1 MKKDV
6 FVTGGEAVPGSRPCE
21 PAAVQDGEKET
32 RQEYRKAR
40 SSSRRSSAR
49 ATVGS
54 VSKRVVLIGA
64 NVLLREGLARILN
77 AADFHIIA
85 SVPCPDAHVLGS
97 LPQDKP
103 PLFVI
108 DVSDDFDAGLIHI
121 AQFRHGY
128 PEGRIVVLA
137 DPLQSARM
145 SSAFQAG
152 ANAYLVKV
160 TTREAFV
167 KSLELVMLGVTLLP
181 PEILNLISDRQAGRG
196 DRAADD
202 VAGGGRA
209 DNGDGIGGDGET
221 IETDIATN
229 RRSPEDGGGHAPRL
243 SDRQLAI
250 LHCLAE
256 GDSNKTIARKM
267 AMAEATVKVHVKAI
281 LQKIRVHN
289 RTQAAIWAMNSS
301 PPVLAQDDFQPLSG
315 NLPIGQ
321 VSHLKTMGLPSE
333 LYKNES
339 TSSTARPRE
348 GSDATIRV
356 PLRLVPRDD

>member
-6 FVTGGEAVPGSRPCE
+6 FVTDGEAVPSSRPCE
-21 PAAVQDGEKET
+21 PALAEDCEKGMQ
-32 RQEYRKAR
+32 QEGRKAR

-49 ATVGS
+49 ASAGS
-54 VSKRVVLIGA
+54 ASKRVVLIGA
-64 NVLLREGLARILN
+64 NVLLREGLARILT
-77 AADFHIIA
+77 AADFQIVA
-85 SVPCPDAHVLGS
+85 SVSCSDTHVLGS
-97 LPQDKP
+97 LPQDGP
-103 PLFVI
+103 VLFVI
-108 DVSDDFDAGLIHI
+108 DVSDDFDAGLIHV
-121 AQFRHGY
+121 AQFKREY

-137 DPLQSARM
+137 DPHQSARIP
-145 SSAFQAG
+145 SAFQAG

-160 TTREAFV
+160 TTRETFI

-202 VAGGGRA
+202 VAGGRRA
-209 DNGDGIGGDGET
+209 DNGDDIGQDGEA
-221 IETDIATN
+221 IEYDIATN
-229 RRSPEDGGGHAPRL
+229 RQSPETDGAHAPRL

-289 RTQAAIWAMNSS
+289 RTQAAIWAMSS
-301 PPVLAQDDFQPLSG
+301 GTPVSTKDDFPPFSENPVGRFSDLNTTG
-315 NLPIGQ
+315 FL
-321 VSHLKTMGLPSE
+321 SE
-333 LYKNES
+333 LHGNGS
-339 TSSTARPRE
+339 TSSTAQPKE
-348 GSDATIRV
+348 GSDVTIRV
-356 PLRLVPRDD
+356 PLRLVPRND